1 MDLALGIESHAIC
14 LTAITNYWIYY

>member
-1 MDLALGIESHAIC
+1 MDLALGIESYAIC